1 MKKYNIVLV
10 FVLVFS
16 LMFIQNNSIVNAD
29 QDRERQENMLI
40 SGNNI
45 DEVEDELDTE
55 ESGDLEEDDD
65 EDVDDDFM
73 KRAEERRIQFA
84 DNVQELVRSS
94 ERIGN
99 GIGEEVRVMA
109 QDQERDYEDAEDI
122 IKNVSKRGGFA
133 RFFIGPNYSEIKKVE
148 DYAQKYTDRLEKLG
162 ETVSE
167 ITAQDVISAIDAQIK
182 EMEQVKA
189 DLEVEIEAQ
198 KGGFSL
204 FGWLNRLLSI

>member
-1 MKKYNIVLV
+1 MFLV

-16 LMFIQNNSIVNAD
+16 LMFIQNNGIVNAD
-29 QDRERQENMLI
+29 QNGEGQDDVLI
-40 SGNNI
+40 SGNNEI
-45 DEVEDELDTE
+45 DEVEDELDIE
-55 ESGDLEEDDD
+55 ESGDLED
-65 EDVDDDFM
+65 EGVDDDFM
-73 KRAEERRIQFA
+73 KRAEERRSQFA

-109 QDQERDYEDAEDI
+109 QDQERDYENAENI

-133 RFFIGPNYSEIKKVE
+133 RFFIGPDYSEIKKAE
-148 DYAQKYTDRLEKLG
+148 EYAQKYTDRLEKLG

-167 ITAQDVISAIDAQIK
+167 ITAQDVISAIDTQIK

-189 DLEVEIEAQ
+189 NLEEEIEAQ

>member
-1 MKKYNIVLV
+1 MKKYIMFLV

-16 LMFIQNNSIVNAD
+16 LMFIQNNGIVNAD
-29 QDRERQENMLI
+29 QNGEGQDDVLI
-40 SGNNI
+40 SGNNEI
-45 DEVEDELDTE
+45 DEVEDELDIE
-55 ESGDLEEDDD
+55 ESGDLED
-65 EDVDDDFM
+65 EGVDDDFM
-73 KRAEERRIQFA
+73 KRAEERRSQFA

-109 QDQERDYEDAEDI
+109 QDQERDYENAENI

-133 RFFIGPNYSEIKKVE
+133 RFFIGPDYSEIKKAE
-148 DYAQKYTDRLEKLG
+148 EYAQKYTDRLEKLG

-167 ITAQDVISAIDAQIK
+167 ITAQDVISAIDTQIK

-189 DLEVEIEAQ
+189 NLEEEIEAQ